1 VFKKLGNLSLWN
13 CGEMI
18 SISLS
23 KYDFR
28 ANGLWPRVMFY
39 LLLRKKTMRG
49 SRTKIKK
56 CTV

>member
-1 VFKKLGNLSLWN
+1 MFKKLGNLSLWN

-28 ANGLWPRVMFY
+28 ANGLLPRVIVLSFV
-39 LLLRKKTMRG
+39 KKNHERST
-49 SRTKIKK
+49 TLFFFFF
-56 CTV
+56 